1 MPEKVNVAFD
11 PEVDLTDDAV
21 SRSRYERFYS
31 VREKS
36 SSKTFARA
44 QSNGVPLKERS
55 RVKLRRLTRVHISK
69 NIPKSS
75 KILNYTRRAHVL
87 RDVM

>member
-44 QSNGVPLKERS
+44 QFL
-55 RVKLRRLTRVHISK
+55 
-69 NIPKSS
+69 
-75 KILNYTRRAHVL
+75 
-87 RDVM
+87 

>member
-44 QSNGVPLKERS
+44 QSNGGAFEGTFACEVEATNSSTHFKEYPEVFQNS
-55 RVKLRRLTRVHISK
+55 
-69 NIPKSS
+69 
-75 KILNYTRRAHVL
+75 
-87 RDVM
+87 